1 MTYKLPATIRIG
13 RYDIKLIQEERPFLE
28 DGRACMGYFKSEEL
42 VFSVKLGICPQQLA
56 DTLFHEILHAIAYER
71 GLVEPAEE
79 EEAVLV
85 FGAGI
90 VQARRDN
97 PGLFAFIDSAFR

>member
-1 MTYKLPATIRIG
+1 MKKLPSSVRIG
-13 RYDIKLIQEERPFLE
+13 RYDVQLIQEANPTL
-28 DGRACMGYFKSEEL
+28 DGRPCLGTFKSEDL
-42 VFSVKLGICPQQLA
+42 VFSIKLGLLPQQLA

-71 GLVEPAEE
+71 GLPEE
-79 EEAVLV
+79 FGEEQAVLA

-97 PGLFAFIDSAFR
+97 PEIFSVIDSAFP